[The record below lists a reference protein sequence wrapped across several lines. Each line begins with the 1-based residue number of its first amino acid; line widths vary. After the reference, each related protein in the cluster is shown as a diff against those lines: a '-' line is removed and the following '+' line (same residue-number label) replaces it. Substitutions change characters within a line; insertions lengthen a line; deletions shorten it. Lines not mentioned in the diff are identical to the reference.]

1 MKSPLA
7 TYRQCVLARNCLV
20 AAIAAIVA
28 IGAVMA
34 LGGCGAQIGQ
44 VQGQV
49 AGVADKLITDLA
61 KIGNTVGADLQTAQK
76 VALAATPPDTDGANC
91 AAAALTVKGQIA
103 VVLTAANQPAA
114 GALTTAEVASLFQP
128 GSAQYNAA
136 KQALTSGCA
145 AKAQDVLG
153 AAGVL
158 AAGGALGAIASGQV
172 LPLLAAAP

>member
-1 MKSPLA
+1 MNPHLP
-7 TYRQCVLARNCLV
+7 ARV
-20 AAIAAIVA
+20 AAWMLELAAITIVA
-28 IGAVMA
+28 VAVALA
-34 LGGCGAQIGQ
+34 LGGCSGQIAGAQSQ
-44 VQGQV
+44 VNKITD
-49 AGVADKLITDLA
+49 ALITDLA
-61 KIGNTVGADLQTAQK
+61 KIGATAGADLQTAEK
-76 VALAATPPDTDGANC
+76 VAQAATPPDTDGLNC
-91 AAAALTVKGQIA
+91 AAAALTVQGQIA

-136 KQALTSGCA
+136 KQVLTSGCA

-158 AAGGALGAIASGQV
+158 AAGGALGAIAGGQV